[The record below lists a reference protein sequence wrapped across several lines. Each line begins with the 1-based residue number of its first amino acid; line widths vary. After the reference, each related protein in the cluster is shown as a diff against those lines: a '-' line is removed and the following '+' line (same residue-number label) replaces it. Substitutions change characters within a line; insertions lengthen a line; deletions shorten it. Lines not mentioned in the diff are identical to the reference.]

1 MERSM
6 ILETVEKSPKYRNL
20 ETVVLLASIGC
31 DFFFVFQLALQLPE
45 EVVEFVDFLKN
56 PKKYQQLGEGQGI
69 FALCPVGLGGKV
81 RHGYLSHLL
90 SNIFEVPWDLG
101 PLAPNM
107 PNLDMVLDSVGGMN

>member
-1 MERSM
+1 M
-6 ILETVEKSPKYRNL
+6 
-20 ETVVLLASIGC
+20 VLLASIGC

-69 FALCPVGLGGKV
+69 FALCPVGLSGKV
-81 RHGYLSHLL
+81 RHGYLSHL

-101 PLAPNM
+101 PLAPN
-107 PNLDMVLDSVGGMN
+107 LDIVLDSVGGRN